1 MGSKSG
7 RKRRE
12 RERKLRRDEDK
23 PNVPTNG
30 PIGERAAEG
39 ALAETVPV
47 TGSASPE
54 LDPGPLWT
62 PPTVPPPVPETPE
75 ARLPLSSPP
84 PAKAPVGDGAPR
96 DLSSATGDAPAPMR
110 AQLSDPGVSVA
121 HGARET
127 LDAIRRMETRVDRL
141 TEWLGAFTAWYQ
153 NEHLVEGDRVGDEGR
168 SRRRHLLVAAMLG
181 IFLPLILVLVLG
193 GHFNWF

>member
-7 RKRRE
+7 RKRRD
-12 RERKLRRDEDK
+12 RERKLRRPEDRAE
-23 PNVPTNG
+23 VPTNG
-30 PIGERAAEG
+30 PTGERAAEETPD
-39 ALAETVPV
+39 ETVPA

-54 LDPGPLWT
+54 LEPGPLWA
-62 PPTVPPPVPETPE
+62 PPTVQPPVPHTPE
-75 ARLPLSSPP
+75 PRLPLSSPP
-84 PAKAPVGDGAPR
+84 PPMSPVGYGAPQNASSLPGDASAPV
-96 DLSSATGDAPAPMR
+96 R